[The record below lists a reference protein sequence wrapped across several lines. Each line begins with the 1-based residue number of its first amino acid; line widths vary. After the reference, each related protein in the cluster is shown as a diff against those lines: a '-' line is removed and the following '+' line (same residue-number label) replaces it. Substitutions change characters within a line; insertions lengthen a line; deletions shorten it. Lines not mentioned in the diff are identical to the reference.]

1 MQRIKLSTVPGVV
14 NAGINLSQYDVG
26 REIAFD
32 LYDYNGPHT
41 VGTTDVITLRATKPS
56 GFSFDVTATTTSSNT
71 VVFEVSD
78 TMSNES
84 GSFPA
89 ELRITNGSDI
99 LGTANFLWNVERAP
113 KQEGTVD
120 GNTEAQNLMS
130 AIMAAISDAEQA
142 AADAR
147 DAGMSDDI
155 KQALLNCFAHVAW
168 IDDQGQAYY
177 DALRDALYPPIPATA
192 ITLNKST
199 LKRITLNSTETLT
212 ATVTPADTT
221 DSVVWT
227 SSDPTVASVDQTG
240 TVTAVAYG
248 SATITAKAGSVTA
261 TCSCAVV
268 SLSSISAVFTQG
280 THTVYSDDTLD
291 SLKPYLVVTA
301 TYSDSSTAV
310 VPDSDYTLSGTLT
323 VGTSTITV
331 TYGEETDTFTVTV
344 TQAVPHYAIVNNLTH
359 TSSSNAGTT
368 TVDEGDSYT
377 TSIGVEIGYT
387 LDSVTV
393 TMGGVD
399 ITSSVYNS
407 GTQQIVISSVTGN
420 VVITAIAIMTPS
432 SISAVFTQGGATI
445 YDTDTLDSLK
455 QYLVVTATYPDSST
469 ETVPSTDYT
478 LSGTLA
484 EGTSTITCSYAGKT
498 DTFTVTVSSLLPSGY
513 TQKAWISTYCAGGGQ
528 TTYAYITVPADDVL
542 ELQYKMIVNGGGGN
556 MYQAGGTTTCIAFYN
571 GGVYYDLNSARAGF
585 LSQTLN
591 AVNTIRIGNHYVEDV
606 DSGAKKTNT
615 TQTGLSDLN
624 WRLGNNNYETSQ
636 GQQMIY
642 IKQYHNGTLVRHML
656 PCVRDQD
663 SLAGFYDIVQS
674 EFIYGTKSY
683 TTGDTI

>member
-1 MQRIKLSTVPGVV
+1 MQTIKLNMTPGGANQRVY
-14 NAGINLSQYDVG
+14 LSQYDVG
-26 REIAFD
+26 RQIAFL
-32 LYDYNGPHT
+32 LYDEDGAYTPASGAT
-41 VGTTDVITLRATKPS
+41 AKIRATKPS
-56 GFSFDVTATTTSSNT
+56 GFAFDVAGTISGNT
-71 VVFEVSD
+71 VTVTITE
-78 TMSNES
+78 TMSAES
-84 GSFPA
+84 GIFPA
-89 ELRITNGSDI
+89 EIRITKDSDI
-99 LGTANFLWNVERAP
+99 IGTANFLWNVERSTHP
-113 KQEGTVD
+113 DGTVD
-120 GNTEAQNLMS
+120 GNTEAKGLMQ

-177 DALRDALYPPIPATA
+177 DALCDALYPPIPATA

-199 LKRITLNSTETLT
+199 LKMTTLNSTETLV

-344 TQAVPHYAIVNNLTH
+344 TQAIPHYAIVNNLTH

-368 TVDEGDSYT
+368 TVDEGDSYS

-455 QYLVVTATYPDSST
+455 QYLVVTAIYPDSST

-513 TQKAWISTYCAGGGQ
+513 TQKAWISTYCTGGAG
-528 TTYAYITVPADDVL
+528 TTYPYITVPADDVL
-542 ELQYKMIVNGGGGN
+542 ELQYKMIANGGGGN
-556 MYQAGGTTTCIAFYN
+556 MYQAGSTTTCIAFYN

-591 AVNTIRIGNHYVEDV
+591 AVNTIKIVNHYVENV

-615 TQTGLSDLN
+615 TQTGLSDLT
-624 WRLGNNNYETSQ
+624 WRLGNNNNESSQ
-636 GQQMIY
+636 GQRMIY
-642 IKQYHNGTLVRHML
+642 IKQYHNNTLVRHLL

-663 SLAGFYDIVQS
+663 SQAGFYDIIQS